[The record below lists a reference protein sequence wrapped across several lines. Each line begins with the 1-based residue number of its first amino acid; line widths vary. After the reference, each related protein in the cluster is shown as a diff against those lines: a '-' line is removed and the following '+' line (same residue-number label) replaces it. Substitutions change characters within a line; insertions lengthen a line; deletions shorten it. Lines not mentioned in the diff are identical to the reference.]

1 MRKLLLGILGF
12 AAIGFGVAAFQPAE
26 AQPYY
31 PGYRAGPISVEF
43 RGDRG
48 YRDGYRPVEYRGDR
62 GYRGHRSAYYRGGY
76 RDGYGPRRHG
86 YYRPAFAA
94 PRCFVRM
101 ERAWNGWRWIRQPVR
116 VCR

>member
-1 MRKLLLGILGF
+1 MRKFLLGILGF
-12 AAIGFGVAAFQPAE
+12 AAIGLGAATVQPAQ

-31 PGYRAGPISVEF
+31 PAYRDSPVSVEF

-48 YRDGYRPVEYRGDR
+48 YRHGPRGEYGG
-62 GYRGHRSAYYRGGY
+62 GYRGYHSGAYRGGW
-76 RDGYGPRRHG
+76 RDGYGPRG
-86 YYRPAFAA
+86 YYRPVFAA

-101 ERAWNGWRWIRQPVR
+101 ERAWNGWRWIQQPVR